1 MAAATA
7 RKPLPRLSAGLLA
20 VDSHCHLDMADYPDR
35 REVIRRAQHAGVGWI
50 VSVGIDLESSLAALR
65 LAETHPGLVCAL
77 GVHPHYVGQAEEG
90 HYRQLAELARHP
102 RVVAYGEIGLD
113 YVKNHAPRP
122 TQRDHFRRQVELA
135 KGLDL
140 PLIIHDREAHADVMA
155 ILKAAAPFP
164 RGGVMHC
171 YSGDMELAAEVVELG
186 LHLSIPGI
194 VTFAKAEVLQ
204 EVARTMPLTS
214 MLIETDGPYLA
225 PVPFRGQRNEP
236 AYVLYTAAK
245 IAELRRIPLDE
256 VARQTTANAVAL
268 FRLDCQAETP

>member
-1 MAAATA
+1 
-7 RKPLPRLSAGLLA
+7 
-20 VDSHCHLDMADYPDR
+20 MADYPDR
-35 REVIRRAQHAGVGWI
+35 REVISRAQQAGVGWI

-65 LAETHPGLVCAL
+65 LAETYPGLVCSI
-77 GVHPHYVGQAEEG
+77 GVHPHHVGQTVDD
-90 HYRQLAELARHP
+90 HYRRLSALAGHP
-102 RVVAYGEIGLD
+102 KVVAYGEIGLD
-113 YVKNHAPRP
+113 YVKNHAPREE
-122 TQRDHFRRQVELA
+122 QRVHFRRQVELA

-186 LHLSIPGI
+186 FYLSIPGI

-204 EVARTMPLTS
+204 EVARAIPLTS

-245 IAELRRIPLDE
+245 IAELRQISIDE
-256 VARQTTANAVAL
+256 VARQSTANALAL
-268 FRLDCQAETP
+268 FRLDRQTATP

>member
-1 MAAATA
+1 M
-7 RKPLPRLSAGLLA
+7 
-20 VDSHCHLDMADYPDR
+20 
-35 REVIRRAQHAGVGWI
+35 
-50 VSVGIDLESSLAALR
+50 
-65 LAETHPGLVCAL
+65 
-77 GVHPHYVGQAEEG
+77 
-90 HYRQLAELARHP
+90 
-102 RVVAYGEIGLD
+102 VAYGEIGLD

-122 TQRDHFRRQVELA
+122 AQLDHFRRQIELA

-155 ILKAAAPFP
+155 GLRAAAPFP

-171 YSGDMELAAEVVELG
+171 YSGDIKLAAEVVELG
-186 LHLSIPGI
+186 FHLSIPGI

-204 EVARTMPLTS
+204 EVARTIPLTS

-245 IAELRRIPLDE
+245 VAELRQISIDE

-268 FRLDCQAETP
+268 FRLDRQAATP